1 MLILEQTE
9 LIDAE
14 LLRVGDRFPLTD
26 ISSAVQES
34 LRLVDLAPQW
44 RTLLRGRRD

>member
-1 MLILEQTE
+1 MLT
-9 LIDAE
+9 
-14 LLRVGDRFPLTD
+14 VGDRFPLRDNAD
-26 ISSAVQES
+26 ISSADQES